1 MKSSARSA
9 ALRCLILGCL
19 LACLGAGAQATPAS
33 SDETVTLGPFM
44 HQGGGLWTAAA
55 PPSWPS
61 DTVDESLSRLELFE
75 DGVPL
80 GPAHSLHAEIRSEGQ
95 GRYSHWAGL
104 VFFATS
110 DGSDPQT
117 NGRTYTVSLRAQPL
131 GQDGYRVLPLRDPFS
146 ALPARSLAVG
156 VAGLPAMSGQIS
168 NTGEAGLSASSP
180 AAVSAPPLIYW
191 YTIDALRLDVAAAR
205 VGGGPLMPTLNE
217 LRSEAVSFDRAYVQS
232 SFTKTSTA
240 SMFTGLWPQ
249 RHGVMHGWVP
259 TWPEGGALFFDLDNR
274 FYTLAEYLGDKG
286 YETWT
291 HRFTIHVQP
300 GAGMLQG
307 FDHIDLA
314 TGSDV
319 PVPVVPERL
328 FVYEHILGAHGPYSP
343 SAEAREH
350 LDLPAPSTIDP
361 ASTDWFYGPVN
372 DAQIAELS
380 AAYRAEV
387 WDSDRQLAARLA
399 GIRDAG
405 LWDDALIIVTS
416 DHGEE
421 FLDHG
426 ATQHSVQLYEEVLRV
441 PLLVK
446 FPAGHRWAERHGDHL
461 DDRVRL
467 VDLFPTMVELLGDD
481 VSELPYALDGH
492 SLGPILEGNE
502 HSAMG
507 REVLARVSFTSVVEE
522 TGELALF
529 VTDAVAH
536 GPLKAVLGY
545 RIRSSQDP
553 ARRPFA
559 QGDWVAE
566 LYDLGNDPRE
576 RVELLARGGEYGE
589 AFEFLAGQL
598 ARAFAPLS
606 LPGAKVAGPAPGDDG
621 FVESGLTDVLRALG
635 YVGGSAV
642 EQRKIDQR

>member
-1 MKSSARSA
+1 MP
-9 ALRCLILGCL
+9 ALN
-19 LACLGAGAQATPAS
+19 Q
-33 SDETVTLGPFM
+33 
-44 HQGGGLWTAAA
+44 
-55 PPSWPS
+55 
-61 DTVDESLSRLELFE
+61 
-75 DGVPL
+75 
-80 GPAHSLHAEIRSEGQ
+80 
-95 GRYSHWAGL
+95 
-104 VFFATS
+104 
-110 DGSDPQT
+110 
-117 NGRTYTVSLRAQPL
+117 
-131 GQDGYRVLPLRDPFS
+131 
-146 ALPARSLAVG
+146 
-156 VAGLPAMSGQIS
+156 
-168 NTGEAGLSASSP
+168 
-180 AAVSAPPLIYW
+180 
-191 YTIDALRLDVAAAR
+191 
-205 VGGGPLMPTLNE
+205 

-274 FYTLAEYLGDKG
+274 FYTLAEYLGDRG

-314 TGSDV
+314 SGSDV
-319 PVPVVPERL
+319 PVPVIPERL
-328 FVYEHILGAHGPYSP
+328 FVYEHILGAHGPYDPSP
-343 SAEAREH
+343 EARAH
-350 LDLPAPSTIDP
+350 LGLPAPSTIDP

-372 DAQIAELS
+372 GEQINELT

-387 WDSDRQLAARLA
+387 WDSDRQLAARLQ

-446 FPAGHRWAERHGDHL
+446 FPAGHRWAERHGDHV

-481 VSELPYALDGH
+481 VSDLPYALDGQ
-492 SLGPILEGNE
+492 SLGPILDGSE
-502 HSAMG
+502 HSTMG
-507 REVLARVSFTSVVEE
+507 RDVLARVSFTSVVEE
-522 TGELALF
+522 TGQLALF

-545 RIRSSQDP
+545 RIRSSQDSV
-553 ARRPFA
+553 RSPFA
-559 QGDWVAE
+559 QGDWIAE

-576 RVELLARGGEYGE
+576 GVDLVERGGEYGA
-589 AFEFLAGQL
+589 AFLFLAEQL
-598 ARAFAPLS
+598 GRAFAPLS
-606 LPGAKVAGPAPGDDG
+606 LPGAEEAVAAPGDEG
-621 FVESGLTDVLRALG
+621 FVESELTDVLRALG
-635 YVGGSAV
+635 YVGGAA
-642 EQRKIDQR
+642 EDQRDVDQR